1 MINGALFLMGYLYV
15 VVKMVVFKATIKTPF
30 HRLNISKSYE
40 KRKKK
45 TQIKACIL
53 ISCTTTREFHLLS
66 FK

>member
-1 MINGALFLMGYLYV
+1 MINGALFFVGYLYV
-15 VVKMVVFKATIKTPF
+15 VVKMVVFKTTIETPL
-30 HRLNISKSYE
+30 HELNNSKSSE

-53 ISCTTTREFHLLS
+53 MSCTTTREFHLLS